1 MSAVVV
7 AVIAAVSSV
16 IAAVV
21 AGVFALAARRLDAR
35 LQRSSMAQDRISE
48 RKRSMYE
55 PVVEMLERM
64 FTTDELPTPEEGQHK
79 RRFDTWVNV
88 YGSDGAVRAYSRL
101 MQALQRDPPGD
112 IQIRL
117 YADFLLE
124 VRKDLGDP
132 DSTVDR
138 MQILGPRLANLSDPA
153 SLTDPDL
160 DAVCARLRWPPPWR
174 PGK

>member
-35 LQRSSMAQDRISE
+35 LQRSGRAEDRISE
-48 RKRSMYE
+48 RKRGMYE
-55 PVVEMLERM
+55 PVVEMLDRM
-64 FTTDELPTPEEGQHK
+64 FTTDELPTSAEAQHK
-79 RRFDTWVNV
+79 RNFDTWVNL
-88 YGSDGAVRAYSRL
+88 YGAEGAVRAYSRL
-101 MQALQRDPPGD
+101 MQALPHAPPGD

-117 YADFLLE
+117 YADFLLA
-124 VRKDLGDP
+124 VRKDIGDP
-132 DSTVDR
+132 DSTLDR
-138 MQILGPRLANLSDPA
+138 VQILGPRLGGLGDRA

-160 DAVCARLRWPPPWR
+160 DAVCRRLRWSPPWQQ
-174 PGK
+174 GQ